1 MMKPTG
7 HWLIL
12 VLFMLSGQRLEAQ
25 PSREYIA
32 INPPASSVHGRG
44 WSTGLKEAYDRLPAK
59 AEALVRKEVWNLSRH
74 GAGLYLKFASNTDE
88 IVIRYTV
95 SGNKEMYH
103 MPSTGV
109 SGLDLY
115 AKTPSGPWVWAG
127 ARASMG
133 DTITYRYTDLN
144 QDPNREYTLYFPLY
158 NHVNWMEIS
167 YPKGKAFTIIEP
179 LKQKPIVVY
188 GTSIAQGGC
197 ASRPGLGWTNI
208 LGRKLDKPMIN
219 LAFSGNGR
227 LEKEV
232 LELIAEIDAE
242 MYVLDCLPNL
252 AGAEYMQGELKRRL
266 VHAITFLQARKPG
279 IPILL
284 NEHAGYTNESTSD
297 VRKSVYQA
305 ANKVLAGVVDSLR
318 SAGTRNIYLQTKEEV
333 GQGIESTVD
342 GSHPNDIGMMQIAE
356 AYDKKIRTI
365 LKQGR

>member
-1 MMKPTG
+1 MKQL
-7 HWLIL
+7 LIVCL
-12 VLFMLSGQRLEAQ
+12 LLISFHVAEAQ
-25 PSREYIA
+25 QGREYVTIRPSA
-32 INPPASSVHGRG
+32 AVVQGRG
-44 WSTGLKEAYDRLPAK
+44 WNTDLKEEFDRLPAR
-59 AEALVRKEVWNLSRH
+59 AEAMVRKEVWNLSRH
-74 GAGLYLKFASNTDE
+74 SAGLYLRFRSDADE
-88 IVIRYTV
+88 IIIRYAV
-95 SGNKEMYH
+95 SGAKEMYH

-115 AKTPSGPWVWAG
+115 ARSAKGEWIWAG
-127 ARASMG
+127 ARASFG
-133 DTITYRYTDLN
+133 DTIVYRYTELN
-144 QDPNREYTLYFPLY
+144 QEPNREYTLYLPLY

-167 YPKGKAFTIIEP
+167 YPKGKTLAIMDPE
-179 LKQKPIVVY
+179 KKKPIVVY

-227 LEKEV
+227 LEKEL
-232 LELIAEIDAE
+232 LELISEIDAE

-266 VHAITFLQARKPG
+266 VYAISFLQSKRPG
-279 IPILL
+279 VPILL
-284 NEHAGYTNESTSD
+284 NEHAGYTNEYTSD
-297 VRKSVYQA
+297 ARRNVYQA
-305 ANKVLAGVVDSLR
+305 ANKVLVGVVDSLR

-356 AYDKKIRTI
+356 AYDKKIRAI
-365 LKQGR
+365 LKSGR

>member
-1 MMKPTG
+1 MKQTIK
-7 HWLIL
+7 WLSL
-12 VLFMLSGQRLEAQ
+12 FLFVLSCQHVKAQ
-25 PSREYIA
+25 KPREYNA
-32 INPPASSVHGRG
+32 IIPPASAIQGRG
-44 WSTGLKEAYDRLPAK
+44 WSTGMKEDFDRLPAK

-74 GAGLYLKFASNTDE
+74 GAGLYLKFTSNSDE
-88 IVIRYTV
+88 VIIRYTV

-144 QDPNREYTLYFPLY
+144 QDPNREYTLYLPLY
-158 NHVNWMEIS
+158 NHVKWMEIS
-167 YPKGKAFTIIEP
+167 YPKGKTFAIMEP

-208 LGRKLDKPMIN
+208 LGRKLDLPVIN

-252 AGAEYMQGELKRRL
+252 SAPEYMQGELKSRL
-266 VHAITFLQARKPG
+266 VYSITFLQSKRPG
-279 IPILL
+279 VPILL
-284 NEHAGYTNESTSD
+284 NEHAGYTNEYTND
-297 VRKSVYQA
+297 VRKQVYVE
-305 ANKVLAGVVDSLR
+305 ANKVLGQVYDSLG
-318 SAGTRNIYLQTKEEV
+318 SAGIKNMYRQTKEEV